1 MMERKVVKHANRA
14 RGREKSV
21 RRGRLKKAEIE
32 DMKMRGVESY
42 EVGYRRSK
50 EGEIDQGVV
59 GHGAGVVIDLLWN
72 ILI

>member
-50 EGEIDQGVV
+50 EGVEYMEIF
-59 GHGAGVVIDLLWN
+59 IFLLD
-72 ILI
+72 I